1 MINPVLYWIIIIS
14 VSYLTLGIIV
24 GCIFIITLNLKVRV
38 ILSQYSTIRNK
49 FAYFFIVSLLW
60 PVCVY
65 KLMSILES
73 QFSYIG
79 SLLKGRGINS
89 KLMKKDK
96 ICKIKTI
103 YYQDG
108 VEKLRELSTE
118 EVYTSQ
124 EILYQKDPNDE
135 NKLQLVKK
143 VDIIGISDQELSNS
157 APIDIDFDNPITLEF
172 TKFIKENG
180 LAGLENIPA
189 NVEKEFIIG
198 ENGTNISL
206 VFEEDVLACNFSEM
220 NSLYIFKPI
229 EETEKGIK
237 LQNKFINEFH
247 YDKENNILLIIDYSN
262 NESYA
267 IQGKDDQLFSCK
279 FTGIDPEDNYE
290 KVKYGDTILNYHYNS
305 SNELDSI
312 SCNQSEDVN
321 YLRIDD
327 IDGRNNTVSTITYPV
342 PFVRSLGKIHVT
354 HNDYKIY
361 CTESITKYNDVIE
374 SRVKEYRVFTNKEE
388 EDLKIAFKRTVL
400 NIG

>member
-1 MINPVLYWIIIIS
+1 M
-14 VSYLTLGIIV
+14 
-24 GCIFIITLNLKVRV
+24 
-38 ILSQYSTIRNK
+38 
-49 FAYFFIVSLLW
+49 
-60 PVCVY
+60 
-65 KLMSILES
+65 
-73 QFSYIG
+73 
-79 SLLKGRGINS
+79 
-89 KLMKKDK
+89 
-96 ICKIKTI
+96 
-103 YYQDG
+103 
-108 VEKLRELSTE
+108 
-118 EVYTSQ
+118 
-124 EILYQKDPNDE
+124 
-135 NKLQLVKK
+135 KK

-388 EDLKIAFKRTVL
+388 EDLKIAFKRTVQ